1 MRKQTLQLSFASCLF
16 AISQGVWADN
26 FVLQDIQ
33 VSGLNRINAGT
44 VLSNVPVRVGQTFD
58 DRMTGDVVN
67 SLYKTGLFDD
77 VSLSRR
83 GNVLIVKV
91 TERMAIGELKI
102 DGNKQ
107 ITDKVLLDALR
118 GGGLAPGRPLDRA
131 ALAQFEKELQ
141 QQYVSRGNYSAKVSS
156 SVTKM
161 DGGRASV
168 KINVQEGGVAKIRNV
183 KITGN
188 KAFPEATLKKLLESG
203 PKSRL
208 AILSSKDQYSK
219 GKLVGDLDN
228 LTAFYRDRGFLR
240 FEVLSSQVSLS
251 DDKRSVNINID
262 VREGDQYRVGRVDV
276 TGTKS
281 AAIQKMVTLK
291 QGQVFSQRKLRE
303 TQKGFAAEMGKYG
316 YAFAK
321 VDVLPRVNEINKT
334 VDLTFDLKQG
344 QRTYVR
350 RINVRGNFRT
360 NDVVFR
366 REMRQLESSFY
377 SKESV
382 EKSRRRIQRLAFV
395 ESVKIQTSPVAGTND
410 QVDLDV
416 TVTEQS
422 SNQFTAGVG
431 YSQSAGVLFNVG
443 LTQNNFMG
451 TGKSLAVAGS
461 NSESERSFKLSYN
474 NPYHTTDGIGRGFKV
489 YYDKTDATDD
499 DTSDYLSDKY
509 GASVN
514 YTFPLDDDDSLRFS
528 LGAENRKISTT
539 ASSPD
544 HVTDF
549 IDGNAAT
556 GATAH
561 GDEYT
566 QFIGSLSYVHDTRD
580 RTIFPTSGIKH
591 SLILEA
597 GLPGSDLEY
606 YKLKYSGSG
615 YYPVSENIT
624 AVLKGGVA
632 YGDGFG
638 DTEELPFFENF
649 YSGGIRTVRGF
660 EHNSLGPKDSNNDAK
675 GGNLSLNATAE
686 LRFPVPLLTDVKGL
700 KGSVFVDAGSVF
712 EDDFNQDDIR
722 YSAGVGVTWISPLG
736 PLTLSYAKP
745 LNDEA
750 EDEVQE
756 LQFSVGAN
764 F

>member
-1 MRKQTLQLSFASCLF
+1 MKKQTLQLSFASCLF
-16 AISQGVWADN
+16 AISQGVWADS

-33 VSGLNRINAGT
+33 VSGLKRIDAGT
-44 VLSNVPVRVGQTFD
+44 VLSNVPVKVGQNFD
-58 DRMTGDVVN
+58 DRMTADIVN
-67 SLYKTGLFDD
+67 SLYRTGLFDD
-77 VSLSRR
+77 VALSRR
-83 GNVLIVKV
+83 GNALIVKV
-91 TERMAIGELKI
+91 TERMAVGDLKI

-118 GGGLAPGRPLDRA
+118 GGGIALGRPLNRA

-156 SVTKM
+156 SVTPMK
-161 DGGRASV
+161 GGRAAV
-168 KINVQEGGVAKIRNV
+168 RINVQEGDVAKIRNV

-188 KAFPEATLKKLLESG
+188 RAFPESVLKKLLESG

-208 AILSSKDQYSK
+208 ALLSTKDQYSK

-228 LTAFYRDRGFLR
+228 LKAFYRDRGFLR
-240 FEVLSSQVSLS
+240 FDIVSSQVSLS

-262 VREGDQYRVGRVDV
+262 VNEGDQYRVGKVNV
-276 TGTKS
+276 TGTQS
-281 AAIQKMVTLK
+281 AAIQKMVAIK
-291 QGQVFSQRKLRE
+291 QGQVFSQKRLRE
-303 TQKGFAAEMGKYG
+303 TQKNFANEMGKYG

-321 VDVLPRVNEINKT
+321 VDVLPRFDEINKT

-360 NDVVFR
+360 NDMVFR

-382 EKSRRRIQRLAFV
+382 EKSRRRIQRLPFV
-395 ESVKIQTSPVAGTND
+395 ESVKIQTSPVVGTND
-410 QVDLDV
+410 QVDLEV
-416 TVTEQS
+416 TVKEQS

-431 YSQSAGVLFNVG
+431 YSQNAGILFNVG

-451 TGKSLAVAGS
+451 TGKSLSVAGS
-461 NSESERSFKLSYN
+461 NSESERSFNLSYN
-474 NPYHTTDGIGRGFKV
+474 NPYHTIDGIGRGFKV
-489 YYDKTDATDD
+489 YYDKTDASDD

-514 YTFPLDDDDSLRFS
+514 YTFPLGDDDSLRFS
-528 LGAENRKISTT
+528 LGAEQRKIKSTG
-539 ASSPD
+539 SSPT
-544 HVTDF
+544 HVTEF
-549 IDGNAAT
+549 IDEN
-556 GATAH
+556 
-561 GDEYT
+561 GDEFT
-566 QFIGSLSYVHDTRD
+566 QLIGSLSYVHDTRD
-580 RTIFPTSGIKH
+580 RAIFPTTGAKH

-606 YKLKYSGSG
+606 YKLKYTGSA

-624 AVLKGGVA
+624 GVLKGGVA

-638 DTEELPFFENF
+638 GSGGLPFFENF

-660 EHNSLGPKDSNNDAK
+660 EHNSLGPQDSTEDAK

-686 LRFPVPLLTDVKGL
+686 LRFPVPFLDDVKGL
-700 KGSVFVDAGSVF
+700 KASVFVDAGNVF
-712 EDDFNQDDIR
+712 EDDFDEEEVR

-736 PLTLSYAKP
+736 PLSLSYAKP
-745 LNDEA
+745 LNEKDG
-750 EDEVQE
+750 DQVQE

>member
-1 MRKQTLQLSFASCLF
+1 MKKQTLQLSFASCLF

-26 FVLQDIQ
+26 FVLQDIR
-33 VSGLNRINAGT
+33 VTGLQRINAGT

-58 DRMTGDVVN
+58 DRMTGDVVS
-67 SLYKTGLFDD
+67 SLYRTGLFDD
-77 VSLSRR
+77 ISLSRQ

-91 TERMAIGELKI
+91 TERMAIGDLKI
-102 DGNKQ
+102 EGNKQ

-118 GGGLAPGRPLDRA
+118 GGGIAPGRPLDRA

-141 QQYVSRGNYSAKVSS
+141 SQYVARGNYSAKVST
-156 SVTKM
+156 SVTPMKE
-161 DGGRASV
+161 GRVAV
-168 KINVQEGGVAKIRNV
+168 KVNVQEGGTAKIRNV

-188 KAFPEATLKKLLESG
+188 RAFPEATLKKLLESG
-203 PKSRL
+203 PKSPL
-208 AILSSKDQYSK
+208 AILSTKDQYSK

-240 FEVLSSQVSLS
+240 FKVLSSQVSLS

-262 VREGDQYRVGRVDV
+262 IHEGDQYRVGKVDV
-276 TGTKS
+276 TGTQS
-281 AAIQKMVTLK
+281 AAVQKMVKLK
-291 QGQVFSQRKLRE
+291 QGQVFSQKRLRE
-303 TQKGFAAEMGKYG
+303 TQKSFSNEMGKYG

-321 VDVLPRVNEINKT
+321 VDVLPRFNEINKT

-344 QRTYVR
+344 QRVYVR

-366 REMRQLESSFY
+366 REIRQLESSFY
-377 SKESV
+377 SKEAV
-382 EKSRRRIQRLAFV
+382 ERSRRRIQRLPFV
-395 ESVKIQTSPVAGTND
+395 EAVKIQTSPVAGTKD

-416 TVTEQS
+416 TVTERS

-431 YSQSAGVLFNVG
+431 YSQNAGILFNVG

-451 TGKSLAVAGS
+451 TGKSLSIAAA
-461 NSESERSFKLSYN
+461 NSESERNFKLSYN
-474 NPYHTTDGIGRGFKV
+474 NPYHTIDGIGRGFKV

-514 YTFPLDDDDSLRFS
+514 YTFPLDEDDSLRFS
-528 LGAENRKISTT
+528 LGAEQRNIKTT
-539 ASSPD
+539 SGSPK

-549 IDGNAAT
+549 VAAN
-556 GATAH
+556 

-566 QFIGSLSYVHDTRD
+566 QFIASASYVHDTRD
-580 RTIFPTSGIKH
+580 RTIFPTSGVKH

-606 YKLKYSGSG
+606 YKLKYGGSA
-615 YYPVSENIT
+615 YYPVSENVT
-624 AVLKGGVA
+624 AVLKGGIA

-638 DTEELPFFENF
+638 SSDGLPFFENF

-660 EHNSLGPKDSNNDAK
+660 EHNSLGPIDTSNDAK
-675 GGNLSLNATAE
+675 GGNLSVNATAE
-686 LRFPVPLLTDVKGL
+686 VRFPVPFLNDVKGL
-700 KGSVFVDAGSVF
+700 KGSVFVDAGNVF
-712 EDDFNQDDIR
+712 EDDFDQDEVR
-722 YSAGVGVTWISPLG
+722 YSAGLGVTWVSPLG

-745 LNDEA
+745 LNAD
-750 EDEVQE
+750 DKDKTQE